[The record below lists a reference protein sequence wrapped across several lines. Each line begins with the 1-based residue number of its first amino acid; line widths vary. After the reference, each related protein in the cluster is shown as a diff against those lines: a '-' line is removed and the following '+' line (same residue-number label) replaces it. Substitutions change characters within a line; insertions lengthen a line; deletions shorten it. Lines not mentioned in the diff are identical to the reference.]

1 MTGIRVSATVWLAVI
16 AVAAV
21 AVAAGAALLLAT
33 GGGSSPPAGAA
44 AAGPKL
50 SWPPP
55 RLRHPQTIR
64 VTAARA
70 KLELDPR
77 RDYRIVLPRRPVRV
91 AGGLTISGG
100 RNVVLR
106 GGQVIVPWQGA
117 KPSGG
122 SARRGLFLKGQT
134 GTVHVE
140 GLRLGGDLGD
150 GIDLDE
156 RLGATV
162 QLQNIRVDRVTAR
175 DTKTFSD
182 THPDVLQ
189 SWAGPKVLRVD
200 RLSAATDYQ
209 GFFLLPAQFAKGQ
222 TARIDLRHVDLV
234 GSSTSAYLLWR
245 DKASRVRLRAVR
257 LTSPGGRPAYQTM
270 WPSPRWWPGAKLS
283 RRPPRTLF
291 ASPRAGATYRSP
303 GYR

>member
-1 MTGIRVSATVWLAVI
+1 MTRLRVSATAWRTVM
-16 AVAAV
+16 AV
-21 AVAAGAALLLAT
+21 AVVALAAGAALLLA
-33 GGGSSPPAGAA
+33 GGDSSPSGGAA

-50 SWPPP
+50 AWPPP
-55 RLRHPQTIR
+55 PLRHPQTIH
-64 VTAARA
+64 VTAVRA
-70 KLELDPR
+70 KLDLDPR
-77 RDYRIVLPRRPVRV
+77 RDYRIVLTRAPVRV

-100 RNVVLR
+100 HNVVLR
-106 GGQVIVPWQGA
+106 GGRVLVPWQGA
-117 KPSGG
+117 QPPSG

-175 DTKTFSD
+175 DNKTFSD

-222 TARIDLRHVDLV
+222 TSRIDLRHVDLV
-234 GSSTSAYLLWR
+234 GSASSAYLLWR
-245 DKASRVRLRAVR
+245 DRASRVRLRDVR
-257 LTSPGGRPAYQTM
+257 LTSPRGRAVYQTM
-270 WPSPRWWPGAKLS
+270 WPSPRWWPGARLS
-283 RRPPRTLF
+283 RHAPRTLF
-291 ASPRAGATYRSP
+291 ASPHAGATYRSP